1 MAFSNGNFVTLT
13 IGVLLIG
20 FPMQLIS
27 PFIFSQ
33 LPNLAPLKK
42 QPFVTSIVLIGF
54 NVGVF
59 VEPFAL
65 SLLAKIMGNE
75 THSVSEAA
83 YTTIPLLGVIL
94 LIIAGVTFIT
104 NRKRA

>member
-1 MAFSNGNFVTLT
+1 MVLSNFLVAFSNGNFVTLT

-83 YTTIPLLGVIL
+83 HIYYIQ
-94 LIIAGVTFIT
+94 
-104 NRKRA
+104 K